1 MDPITEARRVLDRDI
16 ARLLSGTAREAW
28 RIYRD
33 DAERR
38 RRSEDDTREI
48 ALAPTEPAP
57 R

>member
-1 MDPITEARRVLDRDI
+1 MSVDEVSNARRVLDREI
-16 ARLLSGTAREAW
+16 ARLLSGSGREAW

-38 RRSEDDTREI
+38 RRSEEDTREVN
-48 ALAPTEPAP
+48 PEPVQ